1 MKLLQLIFG
10 SSLGRKY
17 IMALT
22 GVALII
28 FVIGHLVGNLQVFLG
43 PEVINR
49 YGAFLQANVKFL
61 WVARIGLLA
70 AVGLHIWSAIALTLE
85 NRAARPK
92 AYDEKKFIKA
102 SYASR
107 TMAVSGL
114 IVLAFIIY
122 HLCHYTF
129 MITHPEY
136 QYLEYTL
143 QDGSSVHDIY
153 SMIVLGF
160 SQPLIS
166 GFYILAI
173 GLLCLHLSH
182 GIASMFQSLGLNT
195 SKTQPCF
202 TNLARG
208 LSFLIFLGY
217 ASIPA
222 AVLLGY
228 LVFERGC

>member
-1 MKLLQLIFG
+1 MKLLHLIFG

-22 GVALII
+22 GVALLL
-28 FVIGHLVGNLQVFLG
+28 FVIGHLVGKLQVFLG
-43 PEVINR
+43 PETLNH
-49 YGAFLQANVKFL
+49 YGAFLQENVKFL
-61 WVARIGLLA
+61 WVARIGLLV
-70 AVGLHIWSAIALTLE
+70 AVGLHIWSAIVLTLE

-122 HLCHYTF
+122 HLAHDTF
-129 MITHPEY
+129 QVINPEY
-136 QYLEYTL
+136 RYLEYVL
-143 QDGSSVHDIY
+143 QDGRSVPDIY
-153 SMIVLGF
+153 SMIILGF
-160 SQPLIS
+160 SQPIVS
-166 GFYILAI
+166 GFYIFAV
-173 GLLCLHLSH
+173 GLLCIHLSH

-195 SKTQPCF
+195 ATTQSCF
-202 TNLARG
+202 KNLARG

-228 LVFERGC
+228 LYFERCC